1 LDVTRTFADTIAD
14 EIRKTGVFQQ
24 VARDARAGER
34 TAGPST
40 IAITGD
46 ITSFERG
53 QGALRT
59 FVGHGIG
66 RSEFDAIVEL
76 RDAESNQLLGTVVVD
91 RNSWPLPGAV
101 AGSQTPETFMRAA
114 AKKVAGELQKAKT
127 GLPTGRVEE
136 P

>member
-1 LDVTRTFADTIAD
+1 VSRTGT
-14 EIRKTGVFQQ
+14 
-24 VARDARAGER
+24 ARDGLQ
-34 TAGPST
+34 GSST

-46 ITSFERG
+46 ITGYERG
-53 QGALRT
+53 KGALRT
-59 FVGHGIG
+59 FIGHGAG
-66 RSEFDAIVEL
+66 RSEFDATVVV

-114 AKKVAGELQKAKT
+114 AKKVASELQKAKT

-136 P
+136 R